1 METRNLTLEDLRECI
16 QTVLSGGRVELF
28 IPEKEGGDVFR
39 RVDLQDYMETMF
51 RGAVPVI
58 YARYVPRV
66 NFTPQKQPEKKEEK
80 QSEKKEGKEPAK
92 LSKKQEEPID
102 RGKILALTKAG
113 WPIKEIAMEM
123 GITQQEVKRQQEGA

>member
-1 METRNLTLEDLRECI
+1 METKNLTLEDLRECI

-28 IPEKEGGDVFR
+28 IPEKEGGDIFR

-66 NFTPQKQPEKKEEK
+66 NFTPQKQQEKKEN
-80 QSEKKEGKEPAK
+80 KEPEK
-92 LSKKQEEPID
+92 LPKKQEEPID

-113 WPIKEIAMEM
+113 WPIKEIAKEM

>member
-1 METRNLTLEDLRECI
+1 METKNLTLEDLRECI

-28 IPEKEGGDVFR
+28 IPEKEGGDIFR

-66 NFTPQKQPEKKEEK
+66 NFTPQKQPEKKEN
-80 QSEKKEGKEPAK
+80 KEPEK
-92 LSKKQEEPID
+92 LPKKQEELID

-113 WPIKEIAMEM
+113 WPIKEIAKEM

>member
-1 METRNLTLEDLRECI
+1 METKNLTLEDLRECI

-66 NFTPQKQPEKKEEK
+66 NFMPQKQPEKKESKEPEK
-80 QSEKKEGKEPAK
+80 LPKKKEEPV
-92 LSKKQEEPID
+92 D

-113 WPIKEIAMEM
+113 WPIKEIAKEM